1 MYSNIRK
8 YTDIQKYSNLKINME
23 KIEFDQIKRCSTTF
37 LLALNDTMNVINGKW
52 KIHVMGSLMFG
63 KKRFKEIER
72 DIKGITPRML
82 SKELKDLEMNG
93 MITRTVYNTI
103 PVTVEYELTQS
114 GNEFQHVM
122 DTMVQWGI
130 NHRKNTLGEA
140 SMELFSETLKN
151 DAVMEI

>member
-72 DIKGITPRML
+72 DIKGIKGLR
-82 SKELKDLEMNG
+82 
-93 MITRTVYNTI
+93 
-103 PVTVEYELTQS
+103 
-114 GNEFQHVM
+114 NEWY
-122 DTMVQWGI
+122 DYT
-130 NHRKNTLGEA
+130 NSL
-140 SMELFSETLKN
+140 
-151 DAVMEI
+151 

>member
-1 MYSNIRK
+1 
-8 YTDIQKYSNLKINME
+8 
-23 KIEFDQIKRCSTTF
+23 
-37 LLALNDTMNVINGKW
+37 
-52 KIHVMGSLMFG
+52 
-63 KKRFKEIER
+63 
-72 DIKGITPRML
+72 
-82 SKELKDLEMNG
+82 MNG

-130 NHRKNTLGEA
+130 NHRKNTLGET

-151 DAVMEI
+151 DAVVEI

>member
-1 MYSNIRK
+1 
-8 YTDIQKYSNLKINME
+8 ME
-23 KIEFDQIKRCSTTF
+23 KIEYDQIKRCSTTF

-93 MITRTVYNTI
+93 MVTRTVYNTT
-103 PVTVEYELTQS
+103 PVTVVYELTQS

-122 DTMVQWGI
+122 DTMVKWGI
-130 NHRKNTLGEA
+130 NHRRNTLGDA
-140 SMELFSETLKN
+140 STDVFTAVLQQ
-151 DAVMEI
+151 DALLHG